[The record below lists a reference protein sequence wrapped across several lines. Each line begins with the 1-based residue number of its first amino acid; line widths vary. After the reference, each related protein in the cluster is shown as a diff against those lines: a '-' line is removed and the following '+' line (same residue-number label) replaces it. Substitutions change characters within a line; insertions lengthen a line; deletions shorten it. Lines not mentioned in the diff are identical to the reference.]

1 MRLHSALALSLA
13 CAAVSAPSIAADSPP
28 PVDVVVIADA
38 DVEAALAQAGEN
50 RPELERVLK
59 HFAAKR
65 PASPA
70 GVLAARF
77 LIANMPGKGYVIA
90 ALKDAKGNVIPYDP
104 LAYPDFEKSQVA
116 YEALEKEHGPLE
128 FKRDRLVSDLETLTA
143 DYLIEHIE
151 TSLAVRSATPA
162 HRPVRLRA
170 FLEFVLPY
178 RGSEEPAE
186 AWLKPMRARLTEAL
200 QAPGAPGADAT
211 AAQLWRWIHT
221 YVEKRVHFNERYYL
235 HPTDQGFA
243 EMEQTCAGRCED
255 ITNMTTYCARAL
267 GLATAT
273 DYTPAWGHRD
283 NNHAWSVLLDA
294 DGLGSDKAQAHAPK
308 VYRKVYSL
316 QQRSLSYVLPKG
328 REPPN
333 RFLAHKSQIDV
344 TYQYASTA
352 HVLNEAPV
360 EVPVAETGEVAYAC
374 VFNGG
379 EWVAVDWAPV
389 TTRCVRQGDSVV
401 REPPFVDFSGLG
413 PGSGGMLYLPAIYD
427 GKHLIAASAPWIGRK
442 DDGVRLRGNGPVAA
456 LVATAV
462 APEQRSV
469 DTGATTPVSH
479 LKEGATYL
487 FQQWT
492 NDGWKVLKEVVAMK
506 EPLQFEDLPA
516 DGLYWLVEKD
526 SRKLERPFTIEY
538 GRQRFW

>member
-1 MRLHSALALSLA
+1 MRLLPVLALSLA
-13 CAAVSAPSIAADSPP
+13 CAAASVPGIAAAAPP
-28 PVDVVVIADA
+28 PPDRVLTADA
-38 DVEAALAQAGEN
+38 DVEAALAQAGNN

-59 HFAAKR
+59 HFAAKQ
-65 PASPA
+65 PADPV

-77 LIANMPGKGYVIA
+77 LIANMPGKGYVIT

-104 LAYPDFEKSQVA
+104 LAYPNFEKSQVA
-116 YEALEKEHGPLE
+116 YEALERKHGPLE
-128 FKRDRLVSDLETLTA
+128 FKRDRLVSDLETLSA

-151 TSLAVRSATPA
+151 ASLDVWNATPA
-162 HRPVRLRA
+162 HRPVGRRA
-170 FLEFVLPY
+170 FFEFVLPY

-221 YVEKRVHFNERYYL
+221 YVAKRVHFNERYYL
-235 HPTDQGFA
+235 HPTDQGLA
-243 EMEQTCAGRCED
+243 EMETTCAGRCED

-267 GLATAT
+267 GLATAA

-283 NNHAWSVLLDA
+283 NNHAWNVLLDA
-294 DGLGSDKAQAHAPK
+294 NGRGSDKAQAHAAK
-308 VYRKVYSL
+308 VYRKVFSI
-316 QQRSLSYVLPKG
+316 QKVSLSYVLPKG

-333 RFLAHKSQIDV
+333 RFLASKSQIDV
-344 TYQYASTA
+344 THQYVKTA
-352 HVLNEAPV
+352 HVLNQAPV
-360 EVPVAETGEVAYAC
+360 EVFVADAGGVAYAC

-389 TTRCVRQGDSVV
+389 TTRCFRMDDSVV
-401 REPPFVDFSGLG
+401 KEPPFVRFSRL
-413 PGSGGMLYLPAIYD
+413 GSGSRGMLYLPAIHD
-427 GKHLIAASAPWIGRK
+427 GKRLVAASAPWIADK
-442 DDGVRLRGNGPVAA
+442 DGGVRLRGDGPGTA

-462 APEQRSV
+462 APEQQSV
-469 DTGATTPVSH
+469 DTQVVTPVSH
-479 LKEGATYL
+479 LREGATYV

-492 NDGWKVLKEVVAMK
+492 AQGWKALKEVVAPK
-506 EPLQFEDLPA
+506 EPLLFDDLPS

-526 SRKLERPFTIEY
+526 SRKLERPFTIEN